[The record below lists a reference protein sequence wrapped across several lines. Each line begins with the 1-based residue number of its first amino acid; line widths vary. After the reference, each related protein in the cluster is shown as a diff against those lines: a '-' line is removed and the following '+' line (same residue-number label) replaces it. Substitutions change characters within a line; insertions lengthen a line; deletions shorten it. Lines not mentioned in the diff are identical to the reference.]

1 MYRAKLMFFLTML
14 IAVNIG
20 FERTSV
26 VPGIYILKFFF
37 NVDFSFLTYYLIEVE
52 CFFFHDLL
60 FFVSYKW

>member
-1 MYRAKLMFFLTML
+1 ML